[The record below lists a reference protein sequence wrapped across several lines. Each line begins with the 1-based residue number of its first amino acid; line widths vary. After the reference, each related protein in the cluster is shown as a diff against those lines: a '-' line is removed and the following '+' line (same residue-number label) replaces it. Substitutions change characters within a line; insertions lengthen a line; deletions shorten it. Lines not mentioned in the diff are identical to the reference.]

1 MRQQQ
6 SPATSLI
13 PLICFTLST
22 CSYLFPYHR
31 KGWPGAPF
39 CRSLVWWSW
48 QSESPIG
55 FSDIYRRNQS
65 FWRFQTLPS
74 WSLLWDVAE
83 RNPLKLKFF
92 LFPISV
98 CVSKPIIYYQCGR
111 GVFHGFPTHKSQLSL
126 DVHQASKALTC
137 FLSQLPR
144 WRCLLWCPCHRPPQP
159 QRHSGRSTPTPPA
172 LRCGAWENDGQP

>member
-1 MRQQQ
+1 MSVITRGYFCQVWSDDLGNQNLQ
-6 SPATSLI
+6 FVFHTSTGETSL
-13 PLICFTLST
+13 
-22 CSYLFPYHR
+22 
-31 KGWPGAPF
+31 
-39 CRSLVWWSW
+39 
-48 QSESPIG
+48 
-55 FSDIYRRNQS
+55 
-65 FWRFQTLPS
+65 WRFQTLPS
-74 WSLLWDVAE
+74 RPFLSDVAE